1 LTTLLN
7 AACYVRTSL
16 DGCKNKEP
24 GGYEKSNQKPAACV
38 LTGIAR
44 IFFMPGKAAHN
55 PRRTTQRKLR
65 LSKPDGMKS
74 YQVDD
79 YFCRQTYELLNHP
92 SFKLGNRAILPLI
105 PAVCNGTSHA
115 KSI

>member
-7 AACYVRTSL
+7 AARSVRTSL
-16 DGCKNKEP
+16 DGCKNKES
-24 GGYEKSNQKPAACV
+24 GGYEKSNQKPAACL

-55 PRRTTQRKLR
+55 PRRTTQRKL
-65 LSKPDGMKS
+65 LPLKPGGMKNC
-74 YQVDD
+74 QVDD

-92 SFKLGNRAILPLI
+92 SFKLGNRAILLLI
-105 PAVCNGTSHA
+105 PAVCNGTSRA